1 MELNQDRVRCLQ
13 QWMKF
18 LLPEDN
24 DTGVRDWRTLLKLLD
39 LAKDSNL
46 CSTIDGEDLP
56 KMVYRVLSDFFSV
69 DLTTVIP
76 MDAADICSPASA
88 YYCLLLLALT
98 MGLRLKSKLFM
109 TAAFQLPST
118 MHYYIVE
125 MTQPLIEDCPISI
138 SSFESLSSGS
148 ENKQITPIHQSK
160 SLKIPLTCPVASK
173 LPLLPFGHREKNKTN
188 SELIFDD
195 SSIGN
200 EQSYKFGS
208 RSLYSSPE
216 NFFESHCHIH
226 KRRNC
231 ATKSAF
237 GNDLELEADSP
248 LYSLKSILESPQVIP
263 KGQFLSKLDE
273 IRSLSS
279 KLSELQHLYDENM
292 CELRRL
298 NSELQTSEMRRKEVE
313 VRLKRRESELS
324 ELRDELT
331 YEIEMRSLHEQKS
344 KLVDHLQESLNDAQE
359 KLKLMDQLS
368 EKSQKLIEENN
379 YLRAK
384 EKELEAIRSRLCYQ
398 QELERQLSQMKVAAE
413 LADRE
418 IHELLR
424 QREQL
429 LATSEAEQLAQ
440 ANSLIRNQRSVS
452 ETVSSQC
459 DKREYSSCEKCSPS
473 PDSSQPGFDSEAQ
486 FPVSDVSSAEC
497 LASVVIV
504 NSQLQNLELAV
515 VKAQND
521 YQSMRRKFTVQR
533 FTSLFVT
540 ALAKHRKNI
549 INSLQHSCETLTEEL
564 SCLKSLMNSRFEK
577 LCEQLTLLRSHLE
590 ESYTKMNEEINKHKK
605 ASEEIEKLNLKLV
618 GLERKYNE
626 SKIANKKLHVQL
638 DDQINANKIFR
649 TTTEEEIDR
658 LKNSL
663 ATSSAEYSSVISSI
677 SKEHRREKDQLLLDI
692 KRAEDSKE
700 ISLQETANL
709 KLLLENTIAE
719 LTDEKE
725 KLTQISALSDTFKS
739 EVADLRASLSKTRK
753 YLLEAEDNLKSN
765 DDRIKSLQV
774 TNDELN
780 TKLSVSENSN
790 MLKEKEVFRLTTRIV
805 ELELENKRS
814 SEKIAELESL
824 AESATRLRLDLERH
838 SETLRSQCSGMESGW
853 LSTRMQLSETREQL
867 IKTEELLHETR
878 LRLLRA
884 NYEKDE
890 VAERLAL
897 IASKNP
903 ALRKVRST
911 LELGSDLLGVYDV
924 AKTETKPHHSDS
936 ATGNLVHNKHLE
948 SEVRGDS
955 NMGDQNNSGTGL
967 ISKACCDVAVQKCD
981 PHSHHWPP
989 FANIT
994 APVSPGTLQN
1004 NNPDAVSA
1012 TSVPLHRCRFGR
1024 LIVAPEGEEAKVLKS
1039 ITYQSSHS
1047 HHPPVAKAEN
1057 KSDFGSV
1064 KLSNPSTVF
1073 KPTDGVPQPDSEATC
1088 SRSVSSTLS
1097 YVPETPSYLLNNAN
1111 RSRSRSAYEIATVPL
1126 KLSSGN
1132 DSSLVCSDT
1141 TVSSA
1146 SHSSLTMVESGIS
1159 SKRNVWIARKLHK
1172 HPKNVTF
1179 KDSRVKGGR
1188 FVEPYPPCS
1197 GTSRNKAN
1205 ENENS
1210 GKSTWRRVWSRKK

>member
-577 LCEQLTLLRSHLE
+577 LCEQVSSSESRLIQSNQMIAEIQTKQSEKVAHLYAE
-590 ESYTKMNEEINKHKK
+590 KK
-605 ASEEIEKLNLKLV
+605 KLNYEIDKIR
-618 GLERKYNE
+618 LENQIAFHE
-626 SKIANKKLHVQL
+626 SENKVDSLTAENKKL
-638 DDQINANKIFR
+638 N
-649 TTTEEEIDR
+649 TEIDR

>member
-1 MELNQDRVRCLQ
+1 
-13 QWMKF
+13 
-18 LLPEDN
+18 
-24 DTGVRDWRTLLKLLD
+24 
-39 LAKDSNL
+39 
-46 CSTIDGEDLP
+46 
-56 KMVYRVLSDFFSV
+56 
-69 DLTTVIP
+69 

-577 LCEQLTLLRSHLE
+577 LCEQVSSSESRLIQSNQMIAEIQTKQSEKVAHLYAEKKKLNYEIDKIRLENQIAFHESENKVDSLTAENKKLNTELTLLRSHLE